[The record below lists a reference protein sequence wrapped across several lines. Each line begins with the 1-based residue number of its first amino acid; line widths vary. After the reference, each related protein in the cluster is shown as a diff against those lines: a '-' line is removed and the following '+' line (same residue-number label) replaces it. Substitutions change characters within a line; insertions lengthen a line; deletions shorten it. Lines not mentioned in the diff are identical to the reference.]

1 MSVGRRWTLIGLLAA
16 TAMALAWFA
25 PAPEDTV
32 ESTAR
37 AVSDVSIA
45 TVTPMD
51 AGRLAPRLPP
61 LRAWPVRGDYDPLP
75 EKESREAPERVAK
88 AAAAAASVAA
98 AQAPASPPPTP
109 KVPFRYLGSL
119 IVEGQASVFLAS
131 GNDTLNARTGTVL
144 PGGWRLESAA
154 PDRLEFT
161 FLPTDTRQSLNIAAP

>member
-16 TAMALAWFA
+16 AAMALAWFA
-25 PAPEDTV
+25 PAPEETV
-32 ESTAR
+32 EPTAR
-37 AVSDVSIA
+37 AVSDASLAKVA
-45 TVTPMD
+45 PMD
-51 AGRLAPRLPP
+51 ATRLAPRLLP
-61 LRAWPVRGDYDPLP
+61 LRAWPVRGDYEPLP
-75 EKESREAPERVAK
+75 EKESREAPERVAE
-88 AAAAAASVAA
+88 AAAATAA
-98 AQAPASPPPTP
+98 AATRAPPPPQPTP

-119 IVEGQASVFLAS
+119 IVEGQASVFLGN